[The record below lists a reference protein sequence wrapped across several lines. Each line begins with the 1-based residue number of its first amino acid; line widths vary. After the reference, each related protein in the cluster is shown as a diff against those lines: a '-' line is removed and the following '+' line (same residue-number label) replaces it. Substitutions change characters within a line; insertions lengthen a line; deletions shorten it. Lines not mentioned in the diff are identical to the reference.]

1 MIKINLLPYRDIIRK
16 KNIINHAVLAGS
28 ALVGTLLLIL
38 IVNLVMTSKINGVSD
53 EIVRVE
59 TEIASNKK
67 IMEEIEKLKAE
78 KELYRTQFEI
88 IEKLK
93 KEKKGPVIMLDELA
107 KRIPDKIWLISLKQ
121 KGSTVE
127 LQGAALDNRFVSK
140 FMSDLE
146 ASPFFN
152 RVDLITTEQ
161 KLSKARSGKRQQKIH
176 TFTLTCSTTS
186 T

>member
-16 KNIINHAVLAGS
+16 KNVINHAVLAGS
-28 ALVGTLLLIL
+28 ALVATLLLIL
-38 IVNLVMTSKINGVSD
+38 IVNLVMTSRINGVSS

-93 KEKKGPVIMLDELA
+93 KDKKGPVIMLDELA

-146 ASPFFN
+146 ASPFFS

-161 KLSKARSGKRQQKIH
+161 QLNKARSGKRQQKIH

>member
-1 MIKINLLPYRDIIRK
+1 MIKVNLLPYRDILKR
-16 KNIINHAVLAGS
+16 KNIINHAVIAGS
-28 ALVGTLLLIL
+28 TLVATLLI
-38 IVNLVMTSKINGVSD
+38 IIIANVVMTSKISGVGR
-53 EIVRVE
+53 EIVRVD

-67 IMEEIEKLKAE
+67 VMEEIEKLKAE

-93 KEKKGPVIMLDELA
+93 KEKRGPVIMLDELA

-121 KGSTVE
+121 KGSTIE
-127 LQGAALDNRFVSK
+127 LKGAALDNRFVSK

-146 ASPFFN
+146 ASPYFS

-161 KLSKARSGKRQQKIH
+161 KRSRERAGYSGQKIH

>member
-28 ALVGTLLLIL
+28 SLFVTLLLIL

-67 IMEEIEKLKAE
+67 IMEEIERLKAE

-93 KEKKGPVIMLDELA
+93 KDKKGPVILLDELA
-107 KRIPDKIWLISLKQ
+107 KRTPNNIWLISLKQ
-121 KGSTVE
+121 KGNTVE
-127 LQGAALDNRFVSK
+127 LKGAALDNRFVSK

-146 ASPFFN
+146 ASPFFS
-152 RVDLITTEQ
+152 RVELITTEQ
-161 KLSKARSGKRQQKIH
+161 KINKRGAGNLKRKIH
-176 TFTLTCSTTS
+176 NFTLTCSTSS

>member
-28 ALVGTLLLIL
+28 ALVATLLLIL
-38 IVNLVMTSKINGVSD
+38 IVNLVMTSRINGVSD

-67 IMEEIEKLKAE
+67 IMDEIEKLKAE

-93 KEKKGPVIMLDELA
+93 KDKKGPVIMLDELA

-121 KGSTVE
+121 KGNTVE

-146 ASPFFN
+146 ASPFFS

-161 KLSKARSGKRQQKIH
+161 KLNKNRSGKRQQKIH

>member
-1 MIKINLLPYRDIIRK
+1 
-16 KNIINHAVLAGS
+16 VLAGS
-28 ALVGTLLLIL
+28 SLVATLLFIL
-38 IVNLVMTSKINGVSD
+38 IVNLVMTSKIGNVSD

-93 KEKKGPVIMLDELA
+93 KEKRGPVIMLDELA

-121 KGSTVE
+121 KGSTIE
-127 LQGAALDNRFVSK
+127 LKGAALDNRFVSR

-161 KLSKARSGKRQQKIH
+161 KISKVKSGRSQQKIH

>member
-1 MIKINLLPYRDIIRK
+1 MIRINLLPYRDIIRK

-28 ALVGTLLLIL
+28 SLFATLLLIL
-38 IVNLVMTSKINGVSD
+38 IVYLVMTSKISGVNN

-59 TEIASNKK
+59 AEIASNKT
-67 IMEEIEKLKAE
+67 IMEEIERLKAE

-93 KEKKGPVIMLDELA
+93 KDKRGPVILLDELA
-107 KRIPDKIWLISLKQ
+107 KRTPDNIWLISLTQ
-121 KGSTVE
+121 KGNTIE
-127 LQGAALDNRFVSK
+127 LRGAALDNRFVSK

-152 RVDLITTEQ
+152 RVELITTEQ
-161 KLSKARSGKRQQKIH
+161 KMNKPGAGKYKRKIH
-176 TFTLTCSTTS
+176 NFTLTCSTSS